1 MGLFH
6 RKPRVRP
13 DIIIKHVPFDVP
25 GETPQDRESPCPAC
39 GGELDAVAACADCR
53 EGDRELFASMT
64 MTNAARGP
72 VKIVDHVS
80 RRVPI
85 GVTTNDAGEWEST
98 AVAPMTSRNLDVFV
112 PMDESGAA
120 LSEVEPLTV
129 PCPVGPVAS
138 LDIDDLRAVIAE
150 QPACAPSVLIESLRN
165 KE

>member
-25 GETPQDRESPCPAC
+25 GETPQDRKSPCPAC

-72 VKIVDHVS
+72 VKIVDHAS
-80 RRVPI
+80 QRVPI
-85 GVTTNDAGEWEST
+85 GLTANDAGEWE
-98 AVAPMTSRNLDVFV
+98 VV
-112 PMDESGAA
+112 G
-120 LSEVEPLTV
+120 VEPLALGGPPAWATNVVADADRLSV
-129 PCPVGPVAS
+129 PLPTGPVAS
-138 LDIDDLRAVIAE
+138 PDIDDLRAVIAE